1 MLKAGDRKG
10 ESVTQEL
17 STQRG
22 WVDTTVMQTAAG
34 LDLDNLAR
42 LYREQ
47 NEFLVL
53 QDFLPRALVAKLL
66 SEVEAVRPSVHRN
79 YIPRHKKGG
88 SVSAFTLAQMAPTVV
103 ELYRAPG
110 FRDFL
115 TRMTNTSLLFCP
127 DEDPHAYALYFY
139 TEPGDHIG
147 FHYDTSYYKG
157 SRYTVLIGLID
168 HSTSRLVC
176 RLYNDDQSRE
186 TQELRLATD
195 PGSLILFNGDKLYH
209 SVTPLGNG
217 EERVVLTLQYVTNQT
232 MGPVKRFI
240 SNMKDTIAYFGLS
253 AWTGRTS
260 GRSG

>member
-1 MLKAGDRKG
+1 M
-10 ESVTQEL
+10 TQDL
-17 STQRG
+17 SNQIG
-22 WVDTTVMQTAAG
+22 WVNATVMNAAAG
-34 LDLDNLAR
+34 LDLNDLEH

-47 NEFLVL
+47 NEFVVL
-53 QDFLPRALVAKLL
+53 QDFLPRDLVSKLL
-66 SEVEAVRPSVHRN
+66 SEVDAVRPSVHRN

-115 TRMTNTSLLFCP
+115 TRLTRTPLLFCP

-157 SRYTVLIGLID
+157 SRYTVLIGLVD

-176 RLYNDDQSRE
+176 RLYNDDRSRE
-186 TQELRLATD
+186 TKELQLATE

-209 SVTPLGNG
+209 AVTPLGEN
-217 EERVVLTLQYVTNQT
+217 EERVVLTLQYVTNQA

-240 SNMKDTIAYFGLS
+240 SNMKDTVAYFGLS
-253 AWTGRTS
+253 AWTGRTR
-260 GRSG
+260 G